1 MAEYRDTMGR
11 TGFVEQHSLWTDND
25 LAEAK
30 NVIDQIKENEI
41 EVVRL
46 SYPDQHGILRGKT
59 IMATEV
65 PQAMRNGS
73 TATTA
78 LLAKDTSHTT
88 VFPVFSPGGGFGIPE
103 MEGGGGPGD
112 QRRQEC

>member
-30 NVIDQIKENEI
+30 NVIEQIKENKI

-65 PQAMRNGS
+65 AQAC
-73 TATTA
+73 
-78 LLAKDTSHTT
+78 LLYTSDAAD
-88 VFPVFSPGGGFGIPE
+88 E
-103 MEGGGGPGD
+103 
-112 QRRQEC
+112 